1 MEIAS
6 AGSNSLPVVGI
17 TFGVVKDRNGA
28 DYHSIGIQ
36 LSDGGAAL
44 LCRDGI
50 FGLRILFFLR
60 RFLLLSAGSTW
71 RMIKRVGSI
80 VICAVCVP
88 LIWAVMERPLE
99 ANGLF
104 DNVGQGNG

>member
-1 MEIAS
+1 MVAPLFFAEMGFS
-6 AGSNSLPVVGI
+6 VYE
-17 TFGVVKDRNGA
+17 F
-28 DYHSIGIQ
+28 
-36 LSDGGAAL
+36 
-44 LCRDGI
+44 
-50 FGLRILFFLR
+50 FFFLR